1 MEYEEMVKYL
11 IDSGSQVIATTLTI
25 TCIDCFSSR
34 LDIHPIH
41 LAIYQNNFQI
51 LEILLNELSS
61 EYIENKSINDLIDH
75 NGLNPLHLAIYNQ
88 CIDSIRLLHK
98 RGADINHVTDAV
110 KYPLIWAMET
120 YEIADEVIEVL
131 LEMNADT
138 NRIDIDN
145 TLSPLIVAI
154 VSDRYELVKLLLKYG
169 ADMNQKFDD
178 SFTNPVK
185 IAIDYY
191 RENQNGMSFTD
202 ESDQMRCILFNYDFI
217 PNISLRWTY
226 TAGSPRS
233 RCVS

>member
-1 MEYEEMVKYL
+1 
-11 IDSGSQVIATTLTI
+11 
-25 TCIDCFSSR
+25 
-34 LDIHPIH
+34 
-41 LAIYQNNFQI
+41 
-51 LEILLNELSS
+51 
-61 EYIENKSINDLIDH
+61 
-75 NGLNPLHLAIYNQ
+75 
-88 CIDSIRLLHK
+88 
-98 RGADINHVTDAV
+98 
-110 KYPLIWAMET
+110 MET

-138 NRIDIDN
+138 NRIDVDN

-169 ADMNQKFDD
+169 ADVNQKFDD

-217 PNISLRWTY
+217 PNISLR
-226 TAGSPRS
+226 
-233 RCVS
+233 